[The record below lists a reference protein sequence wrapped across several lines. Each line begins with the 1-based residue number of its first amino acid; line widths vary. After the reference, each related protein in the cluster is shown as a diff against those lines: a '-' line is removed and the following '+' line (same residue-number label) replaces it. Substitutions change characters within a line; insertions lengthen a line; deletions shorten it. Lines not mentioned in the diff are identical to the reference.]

1 MDYNALLDVAVDL
14 GYELAMA
21 GAETYRIEESIY
33 RLLLSYGLES
43 EIFSIPNSLIVS
55 VETPD
60 GKTLTRLR
68 RLGQHG
74 NNLDAVERFSA
85 LCRSICR
92 EKPDPAEI
100 PEMLRKTRTSV
111 VHYGLPLSLAGS
123 FMAAAGFGLFFGGTW
138 ADTLWSGMLGC
149 LVCLINHY
157 LNFIRTNHFFSTITA
172 SFLMALSA
180 YGIGALGLTHN
191 ADASIMGAVML
202 LVPGLLFTNAM
213 RDIIYGD
220 TNSGVN
226 RIAQVFLISAGIALG
241 TAAAWH
247 SARLLWG
254 TPPDQPVLS
263 YGPVLT
269 VLGSCI
275 GCAGFTIVFNVHGKG
290 APLCALGGGLT
301 WIVYLIVICLGGS
314 DLIGN
319 FVAALFTGIYAET
332 MARIRKHPAI
342 SYLVVSLLPLIPGGA
357 IYRTVK
363 FSVRGNMTQ
372 FASSGLHTAAVAG
385 IIAVGVLMASTIFR
399 MFHLRTMQKKGI
411 SLPGHKR

>member
-1 MDYNALLDVAVDL
+1 MNYDALLDVSVDL

-33 RLLLSYGLES
+33 RVLLSYGLES

-55 VETPD
+55 IETPD
-60 GKTLTRLR
+60 GKNLTRLR

-74 NNLDAVERFSA
+74 NNLDAVERISA
-85 LCRSICR
+85 LCRTICS
-92 EKPDPAEI
+92 EKPDPSEI
-100 PEMLRKTRTSV
+100 PEMLRKTRSSV
-111 VHYGLPLSLAGS
+111 VRYGLPLSLSGS

-138 ADTLWSGMLGC
+138 ADTLWSGILGC
-149 LVCLINHY
+149 LICLINHY
-157 LNFIRTNHFFSTITA
+157 LNAIRTNHFFSTITA

-180 YGIGALGLTHN
+180 YGIGELGLTHN

-254 TPPDQPVLS
+254 MPADLDVLR

-301 WIVYLIVICLGGS
+301 WIFYLLVVWLGGS
-314 DLIGN
+314 DLIAN

-357 IYRTVK
+357 IYRTVN
-363 FSVRGNMTQ
+363 FAVRGNMTQ

-385 IIAVGVLMASTIFR
+385 ILAVGVLMASTIFR
-399 MFHLRTMQKKGI
+399 MFHLQTMRKHGI
-411 SLPGHKR
+411 TLPGHK